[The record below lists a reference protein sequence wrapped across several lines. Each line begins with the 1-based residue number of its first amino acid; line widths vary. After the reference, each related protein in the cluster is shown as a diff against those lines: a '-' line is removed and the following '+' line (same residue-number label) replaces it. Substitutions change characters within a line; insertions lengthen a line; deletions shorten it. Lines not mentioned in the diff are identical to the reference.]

1 MAIQRIDHPHC
12 PDPAAAAERIYPHS
26 PSHRRMFINGA
37 QAAWRGAVEAHAPYN
52 GQHARRAWVSGF
64 IWGQWVNAVLIG

>member
-1 MAIQRIDHPHC
+1 
-12 PDPAAAAERIYPHS
+12 
-26 PSHRRMFINGA
+26 MFINGA